1 MAPDEL
7 EQLLNQPFFMPLQFP
22 APSEHQKT
30 QKVALNHFYP
40 RFYPLFFLLVLS
52 RAAISLASQPNR
64 SCPDAPPKTL
74 TPPQSSAMNR
84 WDTSSTTGGGGM
96 WTMRCC

>member
-74 TPPQSSAMNR
+74 TPPPKLCHEQVGHIQHH
-84 WDTSSTTGGGGM
+84 GGGT
-96 WTMRCC
+96 WTMRCW